1 MSSVSQEQVNNEI
14 NEIITKNS
22 RPQPILIQTEAFK
35 KSIDIISQ
43 FDYSI
48 LLNEINNSY
57 SYKICDFCKN
67 SFPIHEGRDYSCK
80 NCKHIFCLKHR
91 DLLHHQCQKINPS
104 YHKYLLAKNLI
115 KNKMKL
121 IKSQGH

>member
-1 MSSVSQEQVNNEI
+1 MSSVSQEQVNIEI

-22 RPQPILIQTEAFK
+22 RPHPILIQTEAFK
-35 KSIDIISQ
+35 KSIDIISK
-43 FDYSI
+43 FEYSI

-57 SYKICDFCKN
+57 SYKKCEFCKN
-67 SFPIHEGRDYSCK
+67 SFPILEGRDYSCK
-80 NCKHIFCLKHR
+80 NCKLIFCLKHR

-121 IKSQGH
+121 MKSQGH

>member
-35 KSIDIISQ
+35 KSIDIISK
-43 FDYSI
+43 FEYSI

-57 SYKICDFCKN
+57 SYQKCEFCKN
-67 SFPIHEGRDYSCK
+67 SFPIFEGRDYSCK
-80 NCKHIFCLKHR
+80 NCKLIFCFKHR
-91 DLLHHQCQKINPS
+91 DLLNHHCEKINPS

>member
-1 MSSVSQEQVNNEI
+1 MSSVSEQVNIEI

-35 KSIDIISQ
+35 KSIDIISK
-43 FDYSI
+43 FEYSI

-57 SYKICDFCKN
+57 SYQKCEFCKN
-67 SFPIHEGRDYSCK
+67 SFPILERRDYSCK
-80 NCKHIFCLKHR
+80 NCKLIFCLKHR
-91 DLLHHQCQKINPS
+91 DLLNHHCEKINPS

-115 KNKMKL
+115 KNKMRL

>member
-1 MSSVSQEQVNNEI
+1 MSSVSEQVNIEI

-22 RPQPILIQTEAFK
+22 RPQPILIQTAAFK
-35 KSIDIISQ
+35 KSIDIISK
-43 FDYSI
+43 FEYSI

-57 SYKICDFCKN
+57 SYQKCEFCKN
-67 SFPIHEGRDYSCK
+67 SFSILEGRDYSCK
-80 NCKHIFCLKHR
+80 NCKLIFCFKHR
-91 DLLHHQCQKINPS
+91 DLLNHHCEKINPS

-115 KNKMKL
+115 KNKMRL

>member
-1 MSSVSQEQVNNEI
+1 MSSVSEQVNIEI

-35 KSIDIISQ
+35 KSIDIISK
-43 FDYSI
+43 FEYSI

-57 SYKICDFCKN
+57 SYQKCEFCKN
-67 SFPIHEGRDYSCK
+67 SFPILEGRDYSCK
-80 NCKHIFCLKHR
+80 NCKFIFCLKHR
-91 DLLHHQCQKINPS
+91 DLLNHHCEKINPS

-115 KNKMKL
+115 KNKMRL

>member
-1 MSSVSQEQVNNEI
+1 MSSVSEQVNIEI

-35 KSIDIISQ
+35 KSIDIISK
-43 FDYSI
+43 FEYSI

-57 SYKICDFCKN
+57 SYQKCEFCKN
-67 SFPIHEGRDYSCK
+67 SFPILEGRDYSCK
-80 NCKHIFCLKHR
+80 NCKLIFCFKHR
-91 DLLHHQCQKINPS
+91 DLLNHHCEKINPS

-115 KNKMKL
+115 KNKMRL

>member
-1 MSSVSQEQVNNEI
+1 MSSVSEQVNIEI

-35 KSIDIISQ
+35 KSIDIISK
-43 FDYSI
+43 FEYSI

-57 SYKICDFCKN
+57 SYQKCEFCKN
-67 SFPIHEGRDYSCK
+67 SFPILEGRDYSCK
-80 NCKHIFCLKHR
+80 NCKLIFCFKHR
-91 DLLHHQCQKINPS
+91 DLLNHHCEKINPS